1 MTRSPSSSLFRLF
14 VFALASAWLW
24 PGAAQAQVNRCTTDS
39 GAEIYTDKPCAAIG
53 ANDRLPR
60 GAAIQGTGPRRLGC
74 ARSMQDLIYEIT
86 AAVDQHDIN
95 RLGAVY
101 HWVGI
106 GDESGSRI
114 LDRLQAIVDRPLVD
128 IVAIRSAP
136 RDESYAPETPVS
148 PNASEPSAT
157 ASDENAN
164 DNAGD
169 SSAAPAPP
177 RRARGGGLVGLRLEQ
192 TLRNSATPSRTVF
205 GLRRHFDCWWIV
217 LTSP

>member
-14 VFALASAWLW
+14 VFALAAAWLW

-74 ARSMQDLIYEIT
+74 ARSVQDLIYEIT

-136 RDESYAPETPVS
+136 REESYFPDTPPPAET
-148 PNASEPSAT
+148 T
-157 ASDENAN
+157 
-164 DNAGD
+164 
-169 SSAAPAPP
+169 SSAAADAGASTSASTGDAETPPPP

-217 LTSP
+217 LSSP

>member
-1 MTRSPSSSLFRLF
+1 MTRSPGPSISLVLSL
-14 VFALASAWLW
+14 ALAMAWLW
-24 PGAAQAQVNRCTTDS
+24 PSAAQAQVNRCTTDS
-39 GAEIYTDKPCAAIG
+39 GAEVYTDKPCAAIG

-60 GAAIQGTGPRRLGC
+60 GAAIRGTGPRRLGC
-74 ARSMQDLIYEIT
+74 ARSVQDLMYEIT

-95 RLGAVY
+95 RLGSVY

-136 RDESYAPETPVS
+136 RYEAYESETPPAPE
-148 PNASEPSAT
+148 ASAPSDT
-157 ASDENAN
+157 FSASA
-164 DNAGD
+164 AGD
-169 SSAAPAPP
+169 ASVSSAPS

-217 LTSP
+217 LPSP